1 LVKLTVLP
9 ALATACATAP
19 IREED
24 AEDFRINQAIRNE
37 LASNPS
43 PEVIPGGIAYVDEDG
58 PCPPDDENCVEEEE
72 PAAPMIAP
80 DVYVEGGAGFGGS
93 YCPRHFHHHHVER
106 GGFGGFFSSHPS
118 GGFAHGGFHSG
129 FAGGHAG
136 FGAGHSFGGG
146 HASMGG

>member
-19 IREED
+19 IRED
-24 AEDFRINQAIRNE
+24 DDDSRINQAIRSE
-37 LASNPS
+37 LEANPS
-43 PEVIPGGIAYVDEDG
+43 PAVVQDPVAYIDEDG
-58 PCPPDDENCVEEEE
+58 PCPPDDEDCLEVYDSG
-72 PAAPMIAP
+72 PGIGA
-80 DVYVEGGAGFGGS
+80 DVYVGGS
-93 YCPRHFHHHHVER
+93 GEVCLPHKHHYHVQR

-129 FAGGHAG
+129 FHGFSAGA
-136 FGAGHSFGGG
+136 